1 MTSNSQLK
9 RKNID
14 LKFENDNLR
23 DLRWSLMADNRRL
36 ERERDE
42 ARAGEREECA
52 SADKL
57 FEERNEARWWACHLY
72 DALTDIRDMAF
83 DYDGYREAPN
93 LMELI
98 DEIREIAGRAQVGK

>member
-42 ARAGEREECA
+42 ARLDAHSEGA
-52 SADKL
+52 WADQY
-57 FEERNEARWWACHLY
+57 FHERNEARWWACHLY
-72 DALTDIRDMAF
+72 SALTDIRDLAF

-93 LMELI
+93 LMALI